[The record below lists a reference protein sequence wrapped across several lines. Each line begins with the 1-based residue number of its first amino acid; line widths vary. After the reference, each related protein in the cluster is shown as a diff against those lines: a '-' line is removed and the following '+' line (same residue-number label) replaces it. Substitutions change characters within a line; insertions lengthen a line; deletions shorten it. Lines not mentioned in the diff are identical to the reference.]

1 MKIDGRSVAWTAAAV
16 WLCANVALFAVHG
29 RARIADDARLSRS
42 SSVAEKRAKV
52 WGPNLEPALL
62 AFESALD
69 EAGTRHFDRVLL
81 VAPAPRNVFESLAWH
96 VLLAATNEIASQDGS
111 LDACG
116 REPRARPADPLIS
129 PQSSTSWRVVD
140 LRKSA
145 GDIR

>member
-1 MKIDGRSVAWTAAAV
+1 VKIDGRSVAWTATAA

-29 RARIADDARLSRS
+29 RARIVDDARLSQA

-96 VLLAATNEIASQDGS
+96 VLFPAAIEIAPPGGS
-111 LDACG
+111 LDAW
-116 REPRARPADPLIS
+116 RRAALERGADAMIY
-129 PQSSTSWRVVD
+129 PQSGTSWRVVD
-140 LRKSA
+140 LREHA